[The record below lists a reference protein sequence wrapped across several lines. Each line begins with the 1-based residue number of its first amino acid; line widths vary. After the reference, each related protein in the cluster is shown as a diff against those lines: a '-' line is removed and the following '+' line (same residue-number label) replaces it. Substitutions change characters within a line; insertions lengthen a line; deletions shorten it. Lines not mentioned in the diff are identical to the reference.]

1 MSDRNLIEVDP
12 RCGIGSSCRL
22 IGSSDRNFPSESSQ
36 FSLTRPTMLIAK
48 TCRGSNFLSNVVR
61 LSPALSGEAGTLA
74 VPQTLPPPVGAYC
87 ASCGVRAFRLSGTR
101 IYSGTVPR
109 ALAFNS
115 ALTRPC

>member
-1 MSDRNLIEVDP
+1 MSARNLIEVDP

-74 VPQTLPPPVGAYC
+74 VPQTLPPLLAPIALVVASGPFDCPEPAY
-87 ASCGVRAFRLSGTR
+87 T
-101 IYSGTVPR
+101 
-109 ALAFNS
+109 LAQS
-115 ALTRPC
+115 LAPLRSILL